1 MKADKAD
8 SAAVGEANDSTV
20 SPVANTAAA
29 VKEKHTEKRPVFAT
43 VLTQKQTM
51 DAKGKP
57 IVVYGIKVTSNG
69 GTYAIQK
76 RFSQFDTFNKAVKQ
90 HSPAIPFPGT
100 VSRLVTSCDQKTNSF
115 SPVSFA
121 RLF

>member
-51 DAKGKP
+51 DANTLS
-57 IVVYGIKVTSNG
+57 YESDL
-69 GTYAIQK
+69 Y
-76 RFSQFDTFNKAVKQ
+76 SKAV
-90 HSPAIPFPGT
+90 
-100 VSRLVTSCDQKTNSF
+100 L
-115 SPVSFA
+115 
-121 RLF
+121 